1 MLIDWLPAVH
11 LKLIMR
17 LDIPD
22 CPPKCSAPGVAV
34 IGVIDMVLMIDQT
47 KIPIRELHIV
57 DVPDMPGVV
66 ADQSHIMGICHNHRE
81 IFPVDRLQL
90 FRGKHA
96 YHLVPGSATI

>member
-1 MLIDWLPAVH
+1 M
-11 LKLIMR
+11 
-17 LDIPD
+17 
-22 CPPKCSAPGVAV
+22 

-47 KIPIRELHIV
+47 KIPIRVLHIV

-96 YHLVPGSATI
+96 YHLAPGSATI